1 MEKLYKTIIRH
12 IPFFLP
18 PTLLPNLSLVLRL
31 TVPSLISYNIIPNPP
46 YNIIPNP
53 PYHITIIPIMV
64 SDKDT
69 PYLIPLNAII
79 VPDKAIPYSIKSN
92 PALVLIIVLDKAP
105 DKAFALVSNAR
116 YRYRTCSITA
126 SFSL

>member
-1 MEKLYKTIIRH
+1 
-12 IPFFLP
+12 
-18 PTLLPNLSLVLRL
+18 
-31 TVPSLISYNIIPNPP
+31 
-46 YNIIPNP
+46 
-53 PYHITIIPIMV
+53 MV

-92 PALVLIIVLDKAP
+92 PALVLIIALDKAP

-126 SFSL
+126 SSSL